1 MPEIP
6 VPPWMMAAAAYP
18 VLQTVALVRLT
29 GILFTMSLIVT
40 VTMVA
45 VIGLTA
51 SAFYLDPSNLWQMFP
66 MLAVPPALV
75 VTTGLLAL
83 GSVVGRREQT
93 YESRPEKPQETVAD
107 AWPTAGS
114 VGS

>member
-18 VLQTVALVRLT
+18 VLQTVALVRLR

-83 GSVVGRREQT
+83 GSVVDRRART
-93 YESRPEKPQETVAD
+93 YTSRPEEPQRTIAD
-107 AWPTAGS
+107 AWPTAS
-114 VGS
+114 APTS

>member
-6 VPPWMMAAAAYP
+6 VPPWMVAGAVYP

-45 VIGLTA
+45 VSGLTT

-83 GSVVGRREQT
+83 GAVVGRRART
-93 YESRPEKPQETVAD
+93 YTPQPVKTVAD
-107 AWPTAGS
+107 AWPTANS
-114 VGS
+114 ATS

>member
-6 VPPWMMAAAAYP
+6 VPPWMMAAAVYP
-18 VLQTVALVRLT
+18 VLQAVALVRLT
-29 GILFTMSLIVT
+29 GILFAMSLIVT

-45 VIGLTA
+45 VIGLTTG
-51 SAFYLDPSNLWQMFP
+51 AFYLDPSNLWQMFP

-83 GSVVGRREQT
+83 GTVVGRQT
-93 YESRPEKPQETVAD
+93 RTYPHRGTVKFLGGAVLM
-107 AWPTAGS
+107 PG
-114 VGS
+114 